1 MLRIKYSWCI
11 SYTSVSVKNVYKII
25 ILYINGIVH
34 RDVYTLREGMNIGDQ
49 YKWLHKN
56 NIIMYYLGFE
66 YGNEMG
72 WLE

>member
-1 MLRIKYSWCI
+1 
-11 SYTSVSVKNVYKII
+11 
-25 ILYINGIVH
+25 
-34 RDVYTLREGMNIGDQ
+34 MNIGDQ

-72 WLE
+72 